1 MPYYPEQRHLLD
13 MTVIRRQRFLP
24 EDAVGR
30 VEVRNGAVV
39 NLRDV
44 VARGLLPSRYVIVEG
59 ARYFNLKDPA
69 ELSDLMLVE
78 VGETVEV
85 KAPLAGRAGQ
95 RSKRLLSPVAGVVA
109 LVADGR
115 ILVQV
120 EPEEITLEAGVDAT
134 VVGVENERGVIIETF
149 GALVQGVWG
158 NGKRSIGSLR
168 PEPEDGIESLYGEDL
183 DMQYRGAV
191 VVTRRPLR
199 STGLMVLEAQGL
211 GGIIAPSMDCDL
223 IEESESAPGA
233 VLLTEGFGSIRM
245 STTVF
250 GMLSGLNGKQVLL
263 DAAQPERWS
272 ARRPEA
278 IINPTSRASARPP
291 RPQAN
296 FPLNVNTQVRL
307 TRSPNAGQMGRVV
320 SLPKAPILL
329 ENGLRT
335 LCAEIETLTGE
346 KVVVPLA
353 NLEVFGR

>member
-1 MPYYPEQRHLLD
+1 MPYYPEQRHVLD

-24 EDAVGR
+24 ENAVVR
-30 VEVRNGAVV
+30 VDVRNGAVV
-39 NLRDV
+39 NLRDI
-44 VARGLLPSRYVIVEG
+44 VARGVLPSHYVVVEG
-59 ARYFNLKDPA
+59 AAYFKLKDPA
-69 ELSDLMLVE
+69 DLADLMLVE

-95 RSKRLLSPVAGVVA
+95 RSKRLLSPVTGVVT
-109 LVADGR
+109 LVADGK
-115 ILVQV
+115 IVVQV

-134 VVGVENERGVIIETF
+134 VVGVENGRGVVLETF

-183 DMQYRGAV
+183 DIQYRGAI

-199 STGLMVLEAQGL
+199 ATGLMVLETQGL

-223 IEESESAPGA
+223 VAVTQAAPGA
-233 VLLTEGFGSIRM
+233 VLLVEGFGAVRM
-245 STTVF
+245 SATVF

-278 IINPTSRASARPP
+278 IINPNSRAANRPP

-296 FPLNVNTQVRL
+296 VPLNVGTQVRL
-307 TRSPNAGQMGRVV
+307 TRQPHAGQTGRVL

-335 LCAEIETLTGE
+335 LCAEVETLTGE
-346 KVVVPLA
+346 KLVIPLA